1 MDPLESIKQGY
12 FQECEELLLAMEEG
26 LIAMENGDRDPEII
40 NAVFRAVHSIKGG
53 GGAFGFDDLVAFA
66 HSFETVMDLIR
77 SGELDPEAEVMKVL
91 LRAGDM
97 LSDHVAAARTAQRL
111 DPSHDE
117 DSITELRAL
126 SGKVEEEEELTESF
140 EELGF
145 HQVQLEDSDGGGA
158 PGLMDLPSLDE
169 PAADVTAEVSAEEP
183 PVGIADE
190 EAAPAGEQGWLVRF
204 TPAATLYAKANEPA
218 LLLREM
224 ATLGRVEATAEFDT
238 LPSLK
243 DLDPEEAY
251 LHWSIRL
258 YGDVAQDKIEEVF
271 DFASDDCTLEFTPLE
286 AVASEVASAAVTDD
300 PPADETEVVTDIS
313 EALPADENGP
323 AEDMLLADDEPPAEN
338 VPESM
343 AEPEPLSDVVA
354 EAAPAQAPVIAAA
367 PVPTLVPEPVSP
379 APVSAPVALSTP
391 RPAAAPAKVE
401 EKPAAGGESV
411 MKQTIRVDLDKV
423 ERLGNVVGELVITQA
438 MLAQHLLESRGA
450 QMSPMLAN
458 NMAEF
463 EHLLRELQEGVM
475 AIRTQPVKSV
485 FQRMPRLVRE
495 LAAQTSKQV
504 RLVIK
509 GEATEVDKTVIERLG
524 DPLTHM
530 IRNAVD
536 HGLENEAD
544 RIAVGKD
551 PEGTVTLSAE
561 HRGGRIV
568 IEVSDDGKG
577 IDRVRVKAKALEKGL
592 ISPNANLTDEEID
605 NLIFL
610 PGFSTAATISNISG
624 RGVGMDVVRS
634 SVADLG
640 GRIIMTSNPGL
651 GSKFTMTL
659 PLTLAVLDGMV
670 VAVGDQTFVLPLT
683 HIIESLQ
690 PHADDIRPF
699 GINSFLLRVR
709 DVYVPLVKVGELL
722 NVKDAGT
729 DPTKG
734 VVILVESEGT
744 GRVALAVDQ
753 ILGQRQVVIKS
764 FEGNYRHIEGI
775 GAATILG
782 DGRVALIIDVDGIV
796 SVCRGHATESNL
808 NEVSA
813 TGTGP

>member
-26 LIAMENGDRDPEII
+26 LIAMESGDRDSEII

-53 GGAFGFDDLVAFA
+53 GGAFGFEYLVAFA

-97 LSDHVAAARTAQRL
+97 LSDHVAAARSGQRL

-117 DSITELRAL
+117 DSMAELKAL
-126 SGKVEEEEELTESF
+126 SGKIDDEEDELTESF

-145 HQVQLEDSDGGGA
+145 HQVHPTDLDGGGA
-158 PGLMDLPSLDE
+158 AMDLPSLDE
-169 PAADVTAEVSAEEP
+169 PLADLSAEPEAPAEVAEDAAP
-183 PVGIADE
+183 
-190 EAAPAGEQGWLVRF
+190 EAAAPVAEPGWLVHF
-204 TPAATLYAKANEPA
+204 TPAPTLYAKANEPA

-224 ATLGRVEATAEFDT
+224 SSLGRLEATAHFDT
-238 LPSLK
+238 LPTLK
-243 DLDPEEAY
+243 DLDPELAY
-251 LHWSIRL
+251 LHWTIRL
-258 YGDVAQDKIEEVF
+258 YTDAAQDKVEEVF
-271 DFASDDCTLEFTPLE
+271 DFASDDCTLVFQSLD
-286 AVASEVASAAVTDD
+286 S
-300 PPADETEVVTDIS
+300 I
-313 EALPADENGP
+313 
-323 AEDMLLADDEPPAEN
+323 
-338 VPESM
+338 
-343 AEPEPLSDVVA
+343 EPEPAADDAASGGDVDLGADDPGASEPGDDALGASDDIATDVDVA
-354 EAAPAQAPVIAAA
+354 DDSVATDEVEEVADAPAIDELAPAPAAPAPAPLA
-367 PVPTLVPEPVSP
+367 LVPSEP
-379 APVSAPVALSTP
+379 APVKLVAPVAT
-391 RPAAAPAKVE
+391 AAPAAKAE
-401 EKPAAGGESV
+401 DKTAAASGENAI
-411 MKQTIRVDLDKV
+411 KQTIRVDLDKV

-438 MLAQHLLESRGA
+438 MLAQHLIESRGA

-495 LAAQTSKQV
+495 LAAQTNKQV

-509 GEATEVDKTVIERLG
+509 GESTEVDKTVIERLG

-536 HGLENEAD
+536 HGLEPEGD
-544 RIAVGKD
+544 RMDAGKD

-568 IEVSDDGKG
+568 IEVSDDGRG
-577 IDRVRVKAKALEKGL
+577 IDRVRVREKAIEKGL
-592 ISPNANLTDEEID
+592 ISTSANLSDEEID

-610 PGFSTAATISNISG
+610 PGFSTAATISSISG

-640 GRIIMTSNPGL
+640 GRIIMTSVPGQ
-651 GSKFTMTL
+651 GSRFTMTL

-699 GINSFLLRVR
+699 GSNSFLLRVR

-722 NVKDAGT
+722 DVKGAGS
-729 DPTKG
+729 DPAKG

-782 DGRVALIIDVDGIV
+782 DGRVALIIDVDGVV
-796 SVCRGHATESNL
+796 SRCRGHSTESNL

>member
-26 LIAMENGDRDPEII
+26 LIAMESGDRDSEII

-53 GGAFGFDDLVAFA
+53 GGAFGFDYLVAFA

-97 LSDHVAAARTAQRL
+97 LSDHVAAARSGQRL

-117 DSITELRAL
+117 DSMAELKAL
-126 SGKVEEEEELTESF
+126 SGKIDDEEDELTESF

-145 HQVQLEDSDGGGA
+145 HQVHPTDLDGGGA
-158 PGLMDLPSLDE
+158 PMDLPSLDE
-169 PAADVTAEVSAEEP
+169 PLADLSAEPEAP
-183 PVGIADE
+183 AVEAAE
-190 EAAPAGEQGWLVRF
+190 EAAPQAATPVVEPGWLVHF
-204 TPAATLYAKANEPA
+204 TPAPTLYAKANEPA

-224 ATLGRVEATAEFDT
+224 SSLGRLEATAFFDT
-238 LPSLK
+238 LPPLK
-243 DLDPEEAY
+243 DLDPEQAY
-251 LHWSIRL
+251 LHWTIRL
-258 YGDVAQDKIEEVF
+258 YTDAAQDKVEEVF
-271 DFASDDCTLEFTPLE
+271 DFASDDCTLVFQSLD
-286 AVASEVASAAVTDD
+286 S
-300 PPADETEVVTDIS
+300 I
-313 EALPADENGP
+313 
-323 AEDMLLADDEPPAEN
+323 
-338 VPESM
+338 
-343 AEPEPLSDVVA
+343 EPEPAVEDAASGGGVNPGIEDIGASEPGDDGLGTSDDIATDIDAAEDNVAVDEVEEVA
-354 EAAPAQAPVIAAA
+354 EAPAIEEPAPAPSAPAPLALVPSEPAPAKPAAPAAAA
-367 PVPTLVPEPVSP
+367 PTTP
-379 APVSAPVALSTP
+379 A
-391 RPAAAPAKVE
+391 AKVE
-401 EKPAAGGESV
+401 DKAAAASGENAI
-411 MKQTIRVDLDKV
+411 KQTIRVDLDKV

-438 MLAQHLLESRGA
+438 MLAQHLIESRGA

-495 LAAQTSKQV
+495 LAAQTNKQV

-509 GEATEVDKTVIERLG
+509 GESTEVDKTVIERLG

-536 HGLENEAD
+536 HGLEPEGD
-544 RIAVGKD
+544 RMDAGKD

-568 IEVSDDGKG
+568 IEVSDDGRG
-577 IDRVRVKAKALEKGL
+577 IDRVRVREKAIEKGL
-592 ISPNANLTDEEID
+592 ISASANLSDEEID

-610 PGFSTAATISNISG
+610 PGFSTAATISSISG

-640 GRIIMTSNPGL
+640 GRIIMSSVPGQ
-651 GSKFTMTL
+651 GSRFTMTL

-699 GINSFLLRVR
+699 GSNSFLLRVR

-722 NVKDAGT
+722 DVKGAGS
-729 DPTKG
+729 DPAKG

-782 DGRVALIIDVDGIV
+782 DGRVALIIDVDGVV
-796 SVCRGHATESNL
+796 SRCRGHSTESNL